1 MHFAYPK
8 KFMGITYIDKLL
20 KFSFN
25 PMSYSGELDLSVTQP
40 WLGHQRQVGRTL
52 EPIPVVQ

>member
-1 MHFAYPK
+1 MHFAYSK

-25 PMSYSGELDLSVTQP
+25 PVSYSGELDLSVTQP
-40 WLGHQRQVGRTL
+40 WLGHQCQVGRTL
-52 EPIPVVQ
+52 EPIPVV